1 MKNVDIMIVGQ
12 LSLDINT
19 DFGGREER
27 VTGGAVLCSGFAA
40 DATGAKVAVLA
51 KGNRSIADPVKAF
64 ASRPG
69 IEVIPVDSPTCT
81 SISNV
86 YHTADR
92 ERRTCRAI
100 SHIEPYRPEDIPE
113 DVHAQIY
120 HVAGLMAGD
129 ISDEMIGALARRGKA
144 AVDVQCLLRRDDG
157 EQMAFHDWKEK
168 RKYLPMIT
176 YLKTD
181 AAEAEILTGLTD
193 RYAAAKLLHEWG
205 AKEVMI
211 THNTEVILYDGETM
225 YASPLKPRNLTG
237 RTGRGDTT
245 FAGYLAKR
253 LHCGIGESLRYAAAL
268 VSLKMETP
276 GPFTGTAEDVYAYM
290 KEYYDQA

>member
-1 MKNVDIMIVGQ
+1 MKNVDIMIIGQ

-19 DFGGREER
+19 DFGGREEH
-27 VTGGAVLCSGFAA
+27 VVGGAVLCSGFAA
-40 DATGAKVAVLA
+40 DATGANVAVLA
-51 KGNRSIADPVKAF
+51 KGNPVIADPVKAF

-69 IEVIPVDSPTCT
+69 IEVIPVASATCT

-100 SHIEPYRPEDIPE
+100 SHIEPYQPQDLPA
-113 DVHAQIY
+113 DVHAEIY
-120 HVAGLMAGD
+120 HVAGLMVGD
-129 ISDEMIGALARRGKA
+129 VSDEMIEELSKRGKA
-144 AVDVQCLLRRDDG
+144 AVDVQCLLRKDDG
-157 EQMAFHDWKEK
+157 DQMAFHDWPGK

-193 RYAAAKLLHEWG
+193 RYAAAKVLHEWG

-211 THNTEVILYDGETM
+211 THNTEVILYDGEHM
-225 YASPLKPRNLTG
+225 YTAPLKPRNLTG

-253 LHCGIGESLRYAAAL
+253 LRCGIEESLRYAAAL

-276 GPFTGTAEDVYAYM
+276 GPFAGTEEDVYTYM
-290 KEYYDQA
+290 REYYSQA

>member
-27 VTGGAVLCSGFAA
+27 VIGGAVLCSGFAA
-40 DATGAKVAVLA
+40 DASGAKVAVLA
-51 KGNRSIADPVKAF
+51 KGNRSVADPVAAF
-64 ASRPG
+64 ERRPG
-69 IEVIPVDSPTCT
+69 VVVIPVDSATCT

-100 SHIEPYRPEDIPE
+100 SHIEPYRPEDIPT
-113 DVHAQIY
+113 DIQAKIY

-129 ISDEMIGALARRGKA
+129 VSDGMIEQLSLRGDA
-144 AVDVQCLLRRDDG
+144 AVDVQCLLRCDDG
-157 EQMAFHDWKEK
+157 EQMAFHDWANK
-168 RKYLPMIT
+168 REYLPKIR

-193 RYAAAKLLHEWG
+193 RDAAARLLHEWG
-205 AKEVMI
+205 AREVMI
-211 THNTEVILYDGETM
+211 THNTEVILYDGERI
-225 YASPLKPRNLTG
+225 YRAPLKPRNLTG

-253 LHCGIGESLRYAAAL
+253 LTCGVEESLRYAAAL

-276 GPFTGTAEDVYAYM
+276 GPFAGSQEDVYRYM
-290 KEYYDQA
+290 REYYDA

>member
-1 MKNVDIMIVGQ
+1 
-12 LSLDINT
+12 
-19 DFGGREER
+19 
-27 VTGGAVLCSGFAA
+27 
-40 DATGAKVAVLA
+40 
-51 KGNRSIADPVKAF
+51 
-64 ASRPG
+64 
-69 IEVIPVDSPTCT
+69 
-81 SISNV
+81 
-86 YHTADR
+86 
-92 ERRTCRAI
+92 
-100 SHIEPYRPEDIPE
+100 
-113 DVHAQIY
+113 
-120 HVAGLMAGD
+120 
-129 ISDEMIGALARRGKA
+129 
-144 AVDVQCLLRRDDG
+144 
-157 EQMAFHDWKEK
+157 
-168 RKYLPMIT
+168 MIT

-253 LHCGIGESLRYAAAL
+253 LHCGIKESLRYASAL

-276 GPFTGTAEDVYAYM
+276 GPFAGTAEDVYAYM
-290 KEYYDQA
+290 KAFYG

>member
-1 MKNVDIMIVGQ
+1 MKNVDILIVGQ
-12 LSLDINT
+12 LSLDVNT
-19 DFGGREER
+19 DYDGREER
-27 VTGGAVLCSGFAA
+27 VVGGAVLASGFAA

-51 KGNRSIADPVKAF
+51 KGNRAIADPVTAF

-69 IEVIPVDSPTCT
+69 IEVIPVDSVSCT

-100 SHIEPYRPEDIPE
+100 SHVEPYVPEDLPT
-113 DVHAQIY
+113 DVRAKIY

-129 ISDEMIGALARRGKA
+129 IDDDMIEHLSTLGET

-157 EQMAFHDWKEK
+157 KQMAFHDWPNK
-168 RKYLPMIT
+168 RKYLPMIR

-181 AAEAEILTGLTD
+181 AAEAEILTGVTD
-193 RYAAAKLLHEWG
+193 RETAARQLHAWG
-205 AKEVMI
+205 AQEVMI

-225 YASPLKPRNLTG
+225 YRAPLKPRNLTG

-245 FAGYLAKR
+245 FAGYLAMR
-253 LHCGIGESLRYAAAL
+253 LRKGIAESLRYAAAL

-276 GPFTGTAEDVYAYM
+276 GPFTGTEQDVYDYM
-290 KEYYDQA
+290 RDYYDL

>member
-27 VTGGAVLCSGFAA
+27 VIGGAVLCSGFAA
-40 DATGAKVAVLA
+40 DATGAKVTVLA
-51 KGNRSIADPVKAF
+51 KGNRAVADPVKAF
-64 ASRPG
+64 ASRPN
-69 IEVIPVDSPTCT
+69 IDVIPVDSATCT

-92 ERRTCRAI
+92 ERRTCKAI
-100 SHIEPYRPEDIPE
+100 SHIEPYRPEDIPT
-113 DVHAQIY
+113 DVNAKIY

-129 ISDEMIGALARRGKA
+129 ISDEMIEALSKRGQA

-157 EQMAFHDWKEK
+157 EQMAFHDWPEK
-168 RKYLPMIT
+168 KKYLPMIT

-181 AAEAEILTGLTD
+181 AAEAEILN
-193 RYAAAKLLHEWG
+193 
-205 AKEVMI
+205 
-211 THNTEVILYDGETM
+211 NTEVILYDGENM

-253 LHCGIGESLRYAAAL
+253 LHCGIEEALKYAAAL

-276 GPFTGTAEDVYAYM
+276 GPFMGTEEDVKAYM
-290 KEYYDQA
+290 HQFY

>member
-1 MKNVDIMIVGQ
+1 MKDVDILIVGQ
-12 LSLDINT
+12 LSLDVNT
-19 DFGGREER
+19 DYDGREER
-27 VTGGAVLCSGFAA
+27 VVGGAVLASGFAA

-51 KGNRSIADPVKAF
+51 KGNRAIADPVAAF

-69 IEVIPVDSPTCT
+69 IEVIPVDSATCT

-100 SHIEPYRPEDIPE
+100 SHVEPYAPEDLPA
-113 DVHAQIY
+113 DVHAKIY

-129 ISDEMIGALARRGKA
+129 ISDEMIERLSTLGEA

-157 EQMAFHDWKEK
+157 TQMAFHDWPNK
-168 RKYLPMIT
+168 RKYLPMIR

-181 AAEAEILTGLTD
+181 AAEAEILTGVSD
-193 RYAAAKLLHEWG
+193 RETAAKQLHAWG

-225 YASPLKPRNLTG
+225 YRAPLKPRNLTG

-245 FAGYLAKR
+245 FAGYLAMR
-253 LHCGIGESLRYAAAL
+253 LNHGIEESLRYAAAL

-276 GPFTGTAEDVYAYM
+276 SPFTGTKQDVYDYM
-290 KEYYDQA
+290 REYYDL

>member
-1 MKNVDIMIVGQ
+1 MNNVDILIVGQ
-12 LSLDINT
+12 LSLDVNT
-19 DFGGREER
+19 DYDGREER
-27 VTGGAVLCSGFAA
+27 VIGGAVLCSGFAA
-40 DATGAKVAVLA
+40 DASGARVAVLA
-51 KGNRSIADPVKAF
+51 KGNRAIADPVAAF

-69 IEVIPVDSPTCT
+69 IRVIPVDSATCT

-92 ERRTCRAI
+92 ERRTCRAL
-100 SHIEPYRPEDIPE
+100 SHVEPYAPEDIPA
-113 DVHAQIY
+113 DVRASIY

-129 ISDEMIGALARRGKA
+129 VSDDMIEQLSRLGDA

-157 EQMAFHDWKEK
+157 EQMAFHDWENK
-168 RKYLPMIT
+168 RRYLPMIR

-193 RYAAAKLLHEWG
+193 REAAARQLYAWG
-205 AKEVMI
+205 AKEIMI
-211 THNTEVILYDGETM
+211 THNTEVILYDGRQM
-225 YASPLKPRNLTG
+225 YRAPLKPRNLTG

-253 LHCGIGESLRYAAAL
+253 LHHSIPESLHYAAAL

-276 GPFTGTAEDVYAYM
+276 GPFSGTEQDVYDYM
-290 KEYYDQA
+290 RDYYYA

>member
-27 VTGGAVLCSGFAA
+27 VIGGAVLCSGFAA
-40 DATGAKVAVLA
+40 DASGAKVAVLA
-51 KGNRSIADPVKAF
+51 KGNRAVADPVAAF

-69 IEVIPVDSPTCT
+69 VTVIPVDSATCT

-100 SHIEPYRPEDIPE
+100 SHIEPYRPEDLPT
-113 DVHAQIY
+113 DVQAKIY

-129 ISDEMIGALARRGKA
+129 VSDEMIEQLSLRGEA

-157 EQMAFHDWKEK
+157 EQMAFHDWENKK
-168 RKYLPMIT
+168 KYLPMIT

-181 AAEAEILTGLTD
+181 AAEAEILTGLSD
-193 RYAAAKLLHEWG
+193 RDAAAKLLHSWG
-205 AKEVMI
+205 AREVMI
-211 THNTEVILYDGETM
+211 THNTEVILYDGEQM
-225 YASPLKPRNLTG
+225 YRAPLKPRNLTG

-253 LHCGIGESLRYAAAL
+253 LTCGIGESLRYAAAL

-276 GPFTGTAEDVYAYM
+276 GPIAGTEADVFRYM
-290 KEYYDQA
+290 QEYYDA

>member
-1 MKNVDIMIVGQ
+1 MKHVDIMIVGQ

-19 DFGGREER
+19 DYDGREER
-27 VTGGAVLCSGFAA
+27 MVGGAVIHSGFSAA
-40 DATGAKVAVLA
+40 ASGAKVAALA
-51 KGNRSIADPVKAF
+51 KGNPDVADPVKAF
-64 ASRPG
+64 APRPE
-69 IEVIPVDSPTCT
+69 IEVIPVKSATCT

-92 ERRTCRAI
+92 ERRTCKAI
-100 SHIEPYRPEDIPE
+100 SHIEPYRPEDIPS
-113 DVHAQIY
+113 DVTADIY
-120 HVAGLMAGD
+120 HVAGLMTGD
-129 ISDEMIGALARRGKA
+129 VSDEMFEPLAKRGRL

-157 EQMAFHDWKEK
+157 ETMAFYDWENK

-193 RYAAAKLLHEWG
+193 RYEAARLLHAWG

-211 THNTEVILYDGETM
+211 THNTEVILYDGEHM
-225 YASPLKPRNLTG
+225 HAAPLKPRNLTG

-253 LHCGIGESLRYAAAL
+253 LRCGIDESLRYAAAL

-276 GPFTGTAEDVYAYM
+276 GPFMGTEADVYRYM
-290 KEYYDQA
+290 EEYYDAE

>member
-27 VTGGAVLCSGFAA
+27 VIGGAVLCSGFAA
-40 DATGAKVAVLA
+40 DASGAKVAVLA
-51 KGNRSIADPVKAF
+51 KGNRGQADPVRAF

-69 IEVIPVDSPTCT
+69 IEVIPVDSARCT

-100 SHIEPYRPEDIPE
+100 SHIDPYRPEDIPDDIRAE
-113 DVHAQIY
+113 IY
-120 HVAGLMAGD
+120 HAAGLMAGD
-129 ISDEMIGALARRGKA
+129 IDDDMIAELASRGKA

-157 EQMAFHDWKEK
+157 EQMAFHDWPEK
-168 RKYLPMIT
+168 KKYLPMIT

-193 RYAAAKLLHEWG
+193 RYAAAKLLHDWG

-211 THNTEVILYDGETM
+211 THNTEVIVYDGETM
-225 YASPLKPRNLTG
+225 AAAPLKPRNLTG

-253 LHCGIGESLRYAAAL
+253 LRCGIEESTRYAAAL

-276 GPFTGTAEDVYAYM
+276 GPFTGTEEDVYAYM
-290 KEYYDQA
+290 KEFYD

>member
-27 VTGGAVLCSGFAA
+27 VIGGAVLCSGFAA
-40 DATGAKVAVLA
+40 DATGVKVAVLA
-51 KGNRSIADPVKAF
+51 KGNRDIADPVKAF
-64 ASRPG
+64 ATRPN
-69 IEVIPVDSPTCT
+69 IDVIPVDSATCT

-92 ERRTCRAI
+92 ERRTCKAI
-100 SHIEPYRPEDIPE
+100 SHIEPYRPEDIPA
-113 DVHAQIY
+113 DVNAKIY

-129 ISDEMIGALARRGKA
+129 ISDEMIEALSKRGQA

-157 EQMAFHDWKEK
+157 EQMAFHDWPEK
-168 RKYLPMIT
+168 KKYLPMIT

-211 THNTEVILYDGETM
+211 THNTEVILYDGENM

-253 LHCGIGESLRYAAAL
+253 LHCGIQESLEYAAAL

-276 GPFTGTAEDVYAYM
+276 GPFTGTEEDVYTYM
-290 KEYYDQA
+290 KEYYSLA

>member
-1 MKNVDIMIVGQ
+1 MLRNVDILIVGQ
-12 LSLDINT
+12 LSLDVNT

-27 VTGGAVLCSGFAA
+27 VIGGAVLASGFAA

-51 KGNRSIADPVKAF
+51 KGNRAIADPVAAF

-69 IEVIPVDSPTCT
+69 IEVIPVESATCT

-92 ERRTCRAI
+92 ERRTCRAL
-100 SHIEPYRPEDIPE
+100 SHVEPYAPEDIPA
-113 DVHAQIY
+113 DVKAKIY

-129 ISDEMIGALARRGKA
+129 VSDDMIERLSRLGDA

-157 EQMAFHDWKEK
+157 EQMAFHDWPAKL
-168 RKYLPMIT
+168 KYLPMIRF
-176 YLKTD
+176 LKTD

-193 RYAAAKLLHEWG
+193 REAAAKQLHAWG

-225 YASPLKPRNLTG
+225 YRAPLKPRNLTG

-245 FAGYLAKR
+245 FAGYLAMR
-253 LHCGIGESLRYAAAL
+253 LRKGIGESLRYAAAL

-276 GPFTGTAEDVYAYM
+276 GPFTGTEQDVYDYM
-290 KEYYDQA
+290 RDWYDA